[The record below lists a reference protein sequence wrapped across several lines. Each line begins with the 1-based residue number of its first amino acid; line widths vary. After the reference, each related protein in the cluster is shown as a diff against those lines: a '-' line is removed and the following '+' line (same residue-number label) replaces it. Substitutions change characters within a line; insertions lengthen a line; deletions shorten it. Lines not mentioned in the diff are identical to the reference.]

1 MATGTQ
7 VPWTDPGGEPCCC
20 EEENPS
26 AGCPTTMPSV
36 DGQFAYTL
44 EQASLIF
51 GLSVAGDASVEV
63 PAYTLT
69 RPAPGGAGIIT
80 AQVPS
85 VTVGGGI
92 ADLGSCQWSARATS
106 TQTTGSWQ
114 WTVGAS
120 VIASG
125 NLQLTT
131 DFTMLVYVRNFTTSI
146 GIGYAWNIVT
156 SFQSTY
162 FTSRL
167 GTDTAGS
174 SGSAS
179 MSATIFGSAASGSKS
194 LGQTNTSASG
204 SATASASA
212 LFLSVVAPP

>member
-1 MATGTQ
+1 MAAGNI

-20 EEENPS
+20 ASPAE
-26 AGCPTTMPSV
+26 GCPTTMPSV
-36 DGQFAYTL
+36 DGQFSYTL
-44 EQASLIF
+44 EQANLIF
-51 GLSVAGDASVEV
+51 GLAIAGNASVSV

-69 RPAPGGAGIIT
+69 RPAPGGSGIIT

-92 ADLGSCQWSARATS
+92 ADLGSCQYRGRATS
-106 TQTTGSWQ
+106 TQTTGNWQ

-146 GIGYAWNIVT
+146 GVGYVWNVVT

-179 MSATIFGSAASGSKS
+179 MSATIFGSVASGSKP
-194 LGQTNTSASG
+194 LGQTNANASG